1 MKQVILILGMHRS
14 GTSALTRVVSLLGAS
29 LPKSILGKNESN
41 LRGHW
46 ESEKLISAHDGFLK
60 ACGSDW
66 KDWRRLALSRPNSL
80 KSQRARE
87 DFQAL
92 LESEYP
98 NDGSVWLVKEPRI
111 CRFSQL
117 YLQALKEDEASVH
130 AVIMVRS
137 PLEVAASLQARD
149 EMNKLDGLYLWLT
162 HMLEAELATR
172 GNPRSFIGYDAFLKA
187 PVEAAKTLQSEMAF
201 TLPYKA
207 NDVKA
212 QIEAYVNPSLK
223 RHSCESE
230 DIVLDP
236 LARGWVSEAYDA
248 FLVLCANPGAQEALD
263 KLDEIRGAYFSA
275 LEPLHDILSH
285 ERSVFTQTVKSSVAE
300 LNSLHQSATER
311 LEVQQKTT
319 WAQRDAEFR
328 QKWEARDSEN
338 LIAWRERDEAHAE
351 AIDGLTKS
359 HEAALAKLR
368 SEYDL
373 MITQGREAYEAKITE
388 IQLARENDIVEQ
400 KSRYEAELTSQ
411 REDYDRQLA
420 EQQSRYEAELK
431 DRETHFEQRLTEVKA
446 QYKAEF
452 AQKDFH
458 LQEVLAAKHEEFGA
472 EISKQRAQHEAE
484 LSEERTRLQEKVE
497 SEKAELQDALMAK
510 HEEFEAEISKQRAQ
524 HETELSKQR
533 TLLQEKSENEKA
545 ELHDALTAKH
555 EQLEAEISKQRA
567 QHETEMSHQQVQFQ
581 AEAEKQRI
589 QYEAELASRASQFEA
604 KMADIKTQHQ
614 MEVDRL
620 ASEHQHVVRRIQNE
634 TSFMR
639 DEFGEILR
647 SSDARADYNASQVEA
662 LRREMSAVLN
672 STSWKM
678 TSGIRRVMNLLK
690 GKTGQTPTQH
700 LSGPPEP
707 PRLEFKPEE

>member
-373 MITQGREAYEAKITE
+373 MITQGREAYEA
-388 IQLARENDIVEQ
+388 
-400 KSRYEAELTSQ
+400 ELTSQ

-420 EQQSRYEAELK
+420 ELQSRYEAELK

-555 EQLEAEISKQRA
+555 EQLVAEISKQRA
-567 QHETEMSHQQVQFQ
+567 QHETEMSHQQVQVQ